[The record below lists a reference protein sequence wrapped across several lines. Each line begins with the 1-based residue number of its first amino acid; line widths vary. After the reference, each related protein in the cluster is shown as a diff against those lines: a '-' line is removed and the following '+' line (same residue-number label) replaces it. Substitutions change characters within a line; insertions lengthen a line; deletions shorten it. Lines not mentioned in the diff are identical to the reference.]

1 MFRLARLSL
10 ANRPIIAL
18 LSLAIVGFGLCAVF
32 SMKQELFPSLT
43 RPAATVVTT
52 YQGASPDIVDRE
64 VTKQVDAAVAGVDGV
79 NTRTSTSS
87 DNTSIVQV
95 EFDYGTDMKNA
106 TRDLTDAV
114 NRITPQLPQDVTPQ
128 VETGSTNDIPV
139 VILAA
144 SADVSERELAKRL
157 SDDAVPALRDV
168 SGVRDVQVTGERTDR
183 VLITLDPDK
192 MKKKHVTADAV
203 TQALQASGVTV
214 PGGNLTSNGRTNA
227 VQVGNDFA
235 SLDALRKLPILASA
249 STTGRSAVTPPAQQN
264 PNTRPLPRAAPPQ
277 GDPASRPLPTRTSP
291 SPTPTATSPTPTP
304 TPTPTATSPTP
315 SPSSSSPTP
324 TPTAPTTRPASQPPV
339 PSGQPSIP
347 GGQFPTQPGA
357 FPTQPGAFPTQPGAF
372 PSAPGQFPQV
382 PGQQATPRPKIVHL
396 SDIATVARQLAPS
409 TSITRTD
416 GKESLGIA
424 VTKTTDA
431 NTVDVA
437 RAVRDKLGSI
447 ERSLGDGAR
456 LTVVF
461 DQSPFITQSIDDLTT
476 EGGVGL
482 LFAVVVILLFLL
494 SLRSTIVTALSIP
507 FSLLLGVIGL
517 YVGGYSF
524 DLLTLGAMTVAV
536 GRVVDDSIVVL
547 ENIKRHLGYGEE
559 KRQAIL
565 SAVREVGGAVTAS
578 TLTTVGVFLPIAF
591 VGGQVGELFRPFAVT
606 VTVAL
611 LASLLVSLTI
621 VPVLGYWFLK
631 RRTYTAE
638 EQERVAAAAV
648 AKERRNPMQRIYVPV
663 VRWTT
668 RHRLVTVL
676 AGVLIL
682 IATLGAIPLL
692 QTNFLGSM
700 GSNTYQ
706 VMQTMPVAT
715 SLGKTDAAAKK
726 VEQVLRGIDGV
737 DSYQVTIGSGQGF
750 GPGDL
755 STNSNKAT
763 YSITSDENVDQTRF
777 ENTLRRRLDAL
788 TGVGKLTVGSGFGD
802 AGASN
807 IEVDVHAAD
816 EATLRTATDRVEAAV
831 RGVPNTA
838 DVTSNLAADLPT
850 IQVSVDR
857 TKAAKKGLSEQQIGQ
872 AVRAAFEGQKTGTV
886 VLGGDEYDVLVRPT
900 SAPDSVAQ
908 MRDFKVS
915 TPTGSTVRLADVA
928 DVHTVNRPAQITR
941 TDGERTASVTATPTG
956 TDTGAVSAD
965 VQRRL
970 AGVTMP
976 SGATW
981 ELGGVTTQQNDAFRQ
996 LLLAVAAAI
1005 AIVFIVMVATFR
1017 SIVQPLILLISIP
1030 FAATG
1035 AIGLLLATHIALGVP
1050 GMIGMLMLVGIVVT
1064 NAIVLID
1071 LINQYRR
1078 QGMSVR
1084 DAVVEGGR
1092 RRLRP
1097 ILMTAVATIFAL
1109 LPMAFGLTGGGL
1121 FISQPLAIVVIGGLV
1136 TSTLLTLVLVPTLY
1150 TMIEGR
1156 KERRAQRAAAR
1167 EEQRDPVM
1175 AG

>member
-18 LSLAIVGFGLCAVF
+18 LSLAIVGFGLYAVF

-64 VTKQVDAAVAGVDGV
+64 VTKPVDAAVAGVDGV
-79 NTRTSTSS
+79 DTRTSTSS
-87 DNTSIVQV
+87 DSTSVVQV
-95 EFDYGTDMKNA
+95 QFDYGTDMKDA

-114 NRITPQLPQDVTPQ
+114 NRIAPQLPQDVTPR
-128 VETGSTNDIPV
+128 VETGSTGDIPV
-139 VILAA
+139 VVLAA

-157 SDDAVPALRDV
+157 DDDAVPALQDV
-168 SGVRDVQVTGERTDR
+168 AGVRDVQVSGERADR
-183 VLITLDPDK
+183 VLITLDPDR

-203 TQALQASGVTV
+203 TQALQVSGVTV
-214 PGGNLTSNGRTNA
+214 PGGNLTSDGRTHA

-249 STTGRSAVTPPAQQN
+249 STTGRPPGATPAQQN
-264 PNTRPLPRAAPPQ
+264 PNTQPLPQAAPPQ
-277 GDPASRPLPTRTSP
+277 GNPAARPLPTQAAAR
-291 SPTPTATSPTPTP
+291 PTPAATSPTPTP
-304 TPTPTATSPTP
+304 TTT
-315 SPSSSSPTP
+315 SPTP
-324 TPTAPTTRPASQPPV
+324 TPTATSTSPSPTPSSPTPAPTAPATHPASQPPV
-339 PSGQPSIP
+339 PSGQPSVP
-347 GGQFPTQPGA
+347 GLVPTPPGA
-357 FPTQPGAFPTQPGAF
+357 FPTQPGAIPSVPGR
-372 PSAPGQFPQV
+372 FPQV
-382 PGQQATPRPKIVHL
+382 PGQQATPRPEIVHL
-396 SDIATVARQLAPS
+396 SDVATVARQLAPS

-424 VTKTTDA
+424 VTKTADA
-431 NTVDVA
+431 NTVDVS

-447 ERSLGDGAR
+447 ERSLGDGAK

-476 EGGVGL
+476 EGGIGL

-494 SLRSTIVTALSIP
+494 SFRSTIVTALSIP

-621 VPVLGYWFLK
+621 VPVLGYWFLE
-631 RRTYTAE
+631 RRTYSAD

-648 AKERRNPMQRIYVPV
+648 ARERRNPMQRVYVPV
-663 VRWTT
+663 VRWST

-682 IATLGAIPLL
+682 VATLGAIPLL

-706 VMQTMPVAT
+706 VTQTMPVAT
-715 SLGKTDAAAKK
+715 SLAKTDAAAKK
-726 VEQVLRGIDGV
+726 VERVLRGIDGM
-737 DSYQVTIGSGQGF
+737 DSYQVTVGSAQGL
-750 GPGDL
+750 GPADV
-755 STNSNKAT
+755 STSSNKAT
-763 YSITSDENVDQTRF
+763 YSITSDQDADQARF
-777 ENTLRRRLDAL
+777 EDTLRRRLDAL
-788 TGVGKLTVGSGFGD
+788 TGVGKLTVAAGFGD
-802 AGASN
+802 AGAGN

-816 EATLRTATDRVEAAV
+816 DAALRTATDRVEAAIS
-831 RGVPNTA
+831 GVPNTA

-872 AVRAAFEGQKTGTV
+872 AVREAFEGQKTGTV

-900 SAPDSVAQ
+900 SAPDSLAQ
-908 MRDFKVS
+908 MRDFDVP
-915 TPTGSTVRLADVA
+915 TPTGSTVRLGDVA

-941 TDGERTASVTATPTG
+941 TDGERTATVTATPTG
-956 TDTGAVSAD
+956 TDTGAVSA
-965 VQRRL
+965 
-970 AGVTMP
+970 
-976 SGATW
+976 
-981 ELGGVTTQQNDAFRQ
+981 
-996 LLLAVAAAI
+996 
-1005 AIVFIVMVATFR
+1005 
-1017 SIVQPLILLISIP
+1017 
-1030 FAATG
+1030 
-1035 AIGLLLATHIALGVP
+1035 
-1050 GMIGMLMLVGIVVT
+1050 
-1064 NAIVLID
+1064 
-1071 LINQYRR
+1071 
-1078 QGMSVR
+1078 
-1084 DAVVEGGR
+1084 
-1092 RRLRP
+1092 
-1097 ILMTAVATIFAL
+1097 
-1109 LPMAFGLTGGGL
+1109 
-1121 FISQPLAIVVIGGLV
+1121 
-1136 TSTLLTLVLVPTLY
+1136 
-1150 TMIEGR
+1150 
-1156 KERRAQRAAAR
+1156 
-1167 EEQRDPVM
+1167 
-1175 AG
+1175 